1 MHFLFWDRARPRAH
15 RRGSAD
21 GRSLFAS
28 LRASAGVDA
37 RGPKR
42 RRFIV
47 GGIVAMVAS
56 VVVALPAFAID
67 IKTLTT
73 PAGIKLWLVEDRTA
87 PVISIS
93 FSFEGGSAQD
103 PAGKEGLA
111 QLAAS
116 LLDQG
121 AGPYDAAAFKGRQ
134 EDIAARLSFGV
145 SVDRF
150 GGTVRMLREYR
161 EQSIDLLRLALT
173 EPRLDADSIQRLQRQ
188 FVSGL
193 KQAEQSPNSV
203 ANRTLLRAVFG
214 DHPYGRPPDGTIAG
228 IEAITVDDLRLQ
240 VKRQFARDRL
250 RLAVVGDVTEAEIVA
265 LVDRAFGA
273 LPATTGQADVP
284 TWTPEANRPGGR
296 TLLVERDVPQSV
308 ALIALPS
315 LKRDDPD
322 WYAATIMNHVLGGGG
337 FAGRLMNEV
346 REKRGLAYGAYSR
359 LSTYRQAGLLTASV
373 GTANERV
380 AESVKIIREQLA
392 LMAKDGIT
400 DAELADAK
408 TYLNGALALTLDSTG
423 SIAGLLLSIQV
434 DGLPPDHMTRRK
446 ELIDR
451 VTSADVKRIAQ
462 RVLQLDASVAV
473 VVGKPQGITATE

>member
-1 MHFLFWDRARPRAH
+1 M
-15 RRGSAD
+15 
-21 GRSLFAS
+21 
-28 LRASAGVDA
+28 DA

-42 RRFIV
+42 RRFIL
-47 GGIVAMVAS
+47 GGIVAMMAVLVTS
-56 VVVALPAFAID
+56 PAFAID

-87 PVISIS
+87 PVIAIS

-150 GGTVRMLREYR
+150 SGSVRMLREYR

-193 KQAEQSPNSV
+193 KQAEQSPGSV
-203 ANRTLLRAVFG
+203 ANRTLLKAVFG
-214 DHPYGRPPDGTIAG
+214 SHPYGRPADGTVAG
-228 IEAITVDDLRLQ
+228 IEAITVDDLRQQ

-265 LVDRAFGA
+265 LVDRAFGS
-273 LPATTGQADVP
+273 LPATTGPADVP
-284 TWTPEANRPGGR
+284 KWTPQASRPGGR
-296 TLLVERDVPQSV
+296 TLVVAREVPQSV
-308 ALIALPS
+308 ALIAMPS

-337 FAGRLMNEV
+337 FSGRLMNEV

-359 LSTYRQAGLLTASV
+359 LSTYRQAGLLIASV

-392 LMAKDGIT
+392 LMATDGIT
-400 DAELADAK
+400 EAELADAK
-408 TYLNGALALTLDSTG
+408 TYLNGALALTLDSTK
-423 SIAGLLLSIQV
+423 SIAGLLLSMQV
-434 DGLPPDHMTRRK
+434 DGLAPDHMTRRK

-451 VTSADVKRIAQ
+451 VTLADVKRIAQ
-462 RVLQLDASVAV
+462 RVLQLDATVTA
-473 VVGKPQGITATE
+473 VVGKPQGVTASE

>member
-1 MHFLFWDRARPRAH
+1 M
-15 RRGSAD
+15 
-21 GRSLFAS
+21 
-28 LRASAGVDA
+28 DA

-273 LPATTGQADVP
+273 LPATTGPADVP